1 MPPGLIPAG
10 KSGSSPAAARVED
23 GRFPG
28 SAGIGRDPLAFL
40 GVRDQSLERNSR
52 WKYALGVFRGVPPSR
67 ADRIPRGGSGIRE
80 RKPERQQSVCDPWI
94 APGKAGILRN
104 LPPPRV
110 WDAPAP
116 LRLPQIPLSW
126 EYRRLPEERSRR
138 WAGLSLI
145 PILAPLDPRDPPRL
159 LRAIPGAAGAGSGNR
174 RVLGRPRGTGGSTWI
189 PRGGSGIAPG
199 GSGITRGGSGI
210 IPAGGSGIPTPP

>member
-10 KSGSSPAAARVED
+10 KPGSSPAAARVED

-52 WKYALGVFRGVPPSR
+52 WKYVLGVFRGVPPSR

-80 RKPERQQSVCDPWI
+80 RKPERQQSICDPWI

-138 WAGLSLI
+138 WAGFVPDSHPCSLGSQGSTS
-145 PILAPLDPRDPPRL
+145 APPSDSRRCRSGIGKPEGAGETSWHRWEHLDPSWQIG
-159 LRAIPGAAGAGSGNR
+159 RAY
-174 RVLGRPRGTGGSTWI
+174 V
-189 PRGGSGIAPG
+189 
-199 GSGITRGGSGI
+199 
-210 IPAGGSGIPTPP
+210 